1 MSKFFLGNLFLGSSI
16 LLSSIAQI
24 ILKSL
29 MTEVDEAQ
37 SLMDKVQ
44 QLLAASRVW
53 RVGLVG
59 MLVGSGFLAW
69 VISLSKLDLSYAYP
83 IACGSALLVT
93 VLSVLFLG
101 EAATPKMWLGTV
113 LITIGT
119 ALLAPSS

>member
-83 IACGSALLVT
+83 IACG
-93 VLSVLFLG
+93 
-101 EAATPKMWLGTV
+101 
-113 LITIGT
+113 
-119 ALLAPSS
+119 